1 MKRPLIFMACVLGGL
16 VIKGMAGTPHTVYGR
31 IYNSDGSVP
40 AQGTIEFT
48 ANMISRPNEVQT
60 HNSIGAGY
68 EEGYWYLN
76 AGNFNTD
83 WITDDTLQ
91 VYLVNR
97 TLQEDALFLVVLT
110 SADPDSAQPVSLEPY
125 VSYSLRL
132 DVRPQDGG
140 YTTPASG
147 NYTYAED
154 SNVSLSAFAQHPYR
168 FAGWSGDIDTTDSPE
183 TTVIMNRD
191 RVITAEFELIT
202 WELQCRSE
210 PEGAGIFLLSPEK
223 ENYITGESVTV
234 QARGRNG
241 YFFDHWSGSHTGTD
255 SSITVVMDRPKSL
268 VAHFYRVD
276 LAAPTLNNCF
286 PTANGVFV
294 PTNCRFYFTAEDLIS
309 GVDYNSIKFYLND
322 LLIYANGKTLISGDL
337 VVDKIDS
344 AYSFMYRKKF
354 DFAQQEEIAV
364 RIEASDLSQHQNHVD
379 TLFTFQTGK
388 NRIYPR
394 IGRRVGKSGAEL
406 KDWNT
411 KIKMVVPA
419 GAMQDSIFIDINITD
434 KIPALPDSIVQL
446 GETFYISP
454 GGLSFNKPATV
465 HIPFRREDFDAIAED
480 PSKNLFA
487 LLYSPAQGQWQGLAI
502 QNRIEN
508 FVPVQ
513 ISQCGY
519 LTLAVRPAEV
529 LSPLP
534 KPNGPLH
541 PLAGLLYAYKVGA
554 TRSSYNEEIEYR
566 FEWGDGSFS
575 PWSPDTTALHDFQ
588 QAGQHNVR
596 AFARSSGDTTKK
608 VASPTL
614 VTTTAKLY
622 APEGANTLLQ
632 NMPYAYNLS
641 LPPGEAEN
649 LEFQFDWGDGRLS
662 TWKTERKASNSWSE
676 PGDYRVIARARRVSE
691 TTRVVNS
698 ADSLQIEVIKLPAP
712 VGSLSAMVRH
722 DYLYRIQ
729 PSHDAPLHK
738 LEYKFCWGDS
748 TEMDWTET
756 LQAVH
761 RWENAGVY
769 NLFCMARDK
778 QDTTRIVSS
787 DSIEITVQSVILVA
801 EQIEF
806 FRGFPGTFSVQTMT
820 EPTDQNYE
828 YRFLW
833 GDGSVSPW
841 STTGEFT
848 HAWECTGEYQ
858 IAALARLRNDTVRVI
873 RTPPLSVLIQSIS
886 SPLGEEK
893 LLTDQ
898 TATWAAPA
906 VQGIDQPLSWRFI
919 WGDGAVSPWSVDSTA
934 SHAFAKPG
942 VYSVIVQARL
952 HEGEYLSS
960 SDTLNVQ
967 VTFPASTDESEL
979 PKPQS
984 FEFFPNFPNP
994 FNPRTSIQYQL
1005 PRAVSVRIAIYN
1017 ISGQCVKTL
1026 VNQMQPPGLH
1036 RVNWDG
1042 RNDRGESVSGGI
1054 YIARFR
1060 AGTFTKSIKMSILH

>member
-1 MKRPLIFMACVLGGL
+1 MKMPVIFMACILGGV
-16 VIKGMAGTPHTVYGR
+16 VIKGLAGTPHTVYGR

-40 AQGTIEFT
+40 SQGSIEFS
-48 ANMISRPNEVQT
+48 ANMISRPDEVQT
-60 HNSIGAGY
+60 HHSIGAGY
-68 EEGYWYLN
+68 EGGYWYLN

-83 WITDDTLQ
+83 WITGDTLQ

-97 TLQEDALFLVVLT
+97 TIQEDALLLVVLT

-125 VSYSLRL
+125 VSYSLQL

-147 NYTYAED
+147 DYVYAED
-154 SNVSLSAFAQHPYR
+154 SNVSISAFAQHPYR
-168 FAGWSGDIDTTDSPE
+168 FAGWSGDIVTTDSPQ

-191 RVITAEFELIT
+191 RIITAEFELIT

-234 QARGRNG
+234 QAIGRNG
-241 YFFDHWSGSHTGTD
+241 YFFDHWSASHTGTD

-276 LAAPTLNNCF
+276 VSEPTLKNCF
-286 PTANGVFV
+286 PNDNGVYL
-294 PTNCRFYFTAEDLIS
+294 PTNCRLYFTVEDLIS

-322 LLIYANGKTLISGDL
+322 VLIYANGKTLISGDL

-354 DFAQQEEIAV
+354 DFAKQEKIAV
-364 RIEASDLSQHQNHVD
+364 RIEASDLSQQQNHVD

-394 IGRRVGKSGAEL
+394 VGRRVGKSGAEL

-411 KIKMVVPA
+411 KIRMVVPP
-419 GAMQDSIFIDINITD
+419 GALQDSIFIDINITD

-454 GGLSFNKPATV
+454 GGLSFDVPATV
-465 HIPFRREDFDAIAED
+465 HIPFRWEDFDAIAED
-480 PSKNLFA
+480 PSRNLFA
-487 LLYSPAQGQWQGLAI
+487 LFYSPANGYWQGLTI
-502 QNRIEN
+502 QDRIEN
-508 FVPVQ
+508 FVPVH
-513 ISQCGY
+513 IPECGY

-529 LSPLP
+529 LTPLL
-534 KPNGPLH
+534 KPNGPSH
-541 PLAGLLYAYKVGA
+541 PLAGLLYSYTVGS
-554 TRSSYNEEIEYR
+554 TRSSYDQAIEYR

-575 PWSPDTTALHDFQ
+575 PWSPDTTALHVFQ

-596 AFARSSGDTTKK
+596 AFARSSADTTKN

-614 VTTTAKLY
+614 VTTTAKLD
-622 APEGANTLLQ
+622 APEGANVLLQ
-632 NMPYAYNLS
+632 NMPYTFNLS
-641 LPPGEAEN
+641 LTPRESEN

-662 TWKTERKASNSWSE
+662 AWKPERKALNSWSE
-676 PGDYRVIARARRVSE
+676 TGDYIVIARARRVSD
-691 TTRVVNS
+691 TTRTVNS
-698 ADSLQIEVIKLPAP
+698 TDSLHVKVTILPAP
-712 VGSLSAMVRH
+712 AGSSSAMIRH
-722 DYLYRIQ
+722 DYLYRIHPHHQ
-729 PSHDAPLHK
+729 APLHK
-738 LEYKFCWGDS
+738 LEYMFCWGDS
-748 TEMDWTET
+748 TAMNWTET

-769 NLFCMARDK
+769 NLFYMARDTE
-778 QDTTRIVSS
+778 DTTRIAFS
-787 DSIEITVQSVILVA
+787 DSITVRVQSIVLAA
-801 EQIEF
+801 EQEAF

-820 EPTDQNYE
+820 APTDQNYE

-833 GDGSVSPW
+833 GDGSVSSW
-841 STTGEFT
+841 SSNEEIT
-848 HAWECTGEYQ
+848 HAWERIGEYQ
-858 IAALARLRNDTVRVI
+858 IAALARLRDDTVRVI
-873 RTPPLSVLIQSIS
+873 RTPPLSVLIQAIP
-886 SPLGEEK
+886 SPMGEEK
-893 LLTDQ
+893 LVPDQ
-898 TATWAAPA
+898 MATWSAPA
-906 VQGIDQPLSWRFI
+906 VQGIDRPLSWRFV
-919 WGDGAVSPWSVDSTA
+919 WGDGTTSPWSEDSTA
-934 SHAFAKPG
+934 SHAYTEPG
-942 VYSVIVQARL
+942 VYPVVVQARL
-952 HEGEYLSS
+952 YEGEYLSS

-967 VTFPASTDESEL
+967 VSFPASMDKSEL
-979 PKPQS
+979 STPQS
-984 FEFFPNFPNP
+984 FDIFPNFPNP

-1017 ISGQCVKTL
+1017 ISGQCVRTL
-1026 VNQMQPPGLH
+1026 LNQMQPPGLH

-1042 RNDRGESVSGGI
+1042 RNERGESVSGGI

-1060 AGTFTKSIKMSILH
+1060 AGTFAKSIKMSILH